1 MSDLVWVTPIG
12 NLGIFPCGAPLNIQL
27 VTTSSVPNITYSLLN
42 GSLPEGIESDYVY
55 LTNTGLIVG
64 TPKNIDAQT
73 DYTFTV
79 RAFDSLGNLRD
90 RTFTITLIKTSGI
103 FISTPDG
110 SLTTTFDS
118 NYVNIQLEVNK
129 PVENASYVIT
139 LSAGRL
145 PDGLYLD
152 SLGRITGYPNPPV
165 NILGFPTTETYN
177 FSVQL
182 TSDLGIDTK
191 NYSITVKN
199 QQLVN
204 PPNTRR
210 PVILNNKP
218 LVSPVPINDV
228 YYGYYTESTNLLPD
242 AKSGEYYSF
251 KIIGHD
257 FDNQNLIYNFG
268 VMPPGL
274 TGNTTTGWITGVP
287 NITTNSI
294 ADYEITVQVSK
305 AVDTSISSTIQTYYL
320 TITNNV
326 FKDVVWETESDLG
339 TVDNGSISDLFVK
352 ATSDRFLD
360 YIVVD
365 GTLPPNITLT
375 NEGMLVGRFPF
386 EPKLSLQQIGNI
398 NSFTFTIKA
407 YNPQFSIVNS
417 ERTFTLKIKQTSPYP
432 TDNIYFKAYPDLN
445 GKSILKSL
453 LQNTSLIPNDYLY
466 RKDDPYYGKAS
477 DVKVVHI
484 YGIESINTSKYLS
497 SIEKSH
503 YNRKL
508 ILGEIKTAIAR
519 DNNNNIL
526 YEVVYAEVLDDLI
539 NDKNESVSYQII
551 WPKKI
556 PLDYGPFYVTNPDI
570 YTSSS
575 DVYNSYSPGY
585 VRDLYPASLPNMKR
599 ELLSSIKQNTSEKL
613 LPLWM
618 TSQQSDGNTLGF
630 ISAWVICYTKPGYS
644 DTIKNNIV
652 SNWDYK
658 LNIID
663 FSIDRFIVDRS
674 ATYDYDNNLLIPA
687 WTQLPGAT
695 PTPDQMDQYDS
706 PVLFPRETI
715 LPKPTEL

>member
-12 NLGIFPCGAPLNIQL
+12 NLGIFPCGTPLNIQL
-27 VTTSSVPNITYSLLN
+27 VATSSASNITYSLLN
-42 GSLPEGIESDYVY
+42 GSLPKGIDSDYVY
-55 LTNTGLIVG
+55 LTTTGLIVG
-64 TPKNIDAQT
+64 TPKNIDTQK

-79 RAFDSLGNLRD
+79 RAFDGLGNLRD

-118 NYVNIQLEVNK
+118 NYVDIQLEVSK
-129 PVENASYVIT
+129 PVENASYVIN

-145 PDGLYLD
+145 PEGLHLG
-152 SLGRITGYPNPPV
+152 SLGRITGYPNPPI
-165 NILGFPTTETYN
+165 NILGFPSTETYN

-182 TSDLGIDTK
+182 TSNLGIDTK

-199 QQLVN
+199 QNLVN

-218 LVSPVPINDV
+218 LMSPVPINDV
-228 YYGYYTESTNLLPD
+228 YYGYYTESTNLLPN

-257 FDNQNLIYNFG
+257 FENQNLIYNFG

-274 TGNTTTGWITGVP
+274 TGNPTTGWINGIPT
-287 NITTNSI
+287 ITSNSI

-305 AVDTSISSTIQTYYL
+305 AIDTSISSTIQTYYL
-320 TITNNV
+320 TITNEV
-326 FKDVVWETESDLG
+326 FKDVVWETDPDLG

-352 ATSDRFLD
+352 ANSERYLE
-360 YIVVD
+360 YILID
-365 GTLPPNITLT
+365 GNLPPNITLT
-375 NEGMLVGRFPF
+375 NSGMLIGRFPF
-386 EPKLSLQQIGNI
+386 QPQLRLQGVGSI
-398 NSFTFTIKA
+398 STFTFTIKA
-407 YNPQFSIVNS
+407 YNPQFAVVNNS
-417 ERTFTLKIKQTSPYP
+417 RTFTVGIKQTNSYP
-432 TDNIYFKAYPDLN
+432 SDNIYFKAYPDLE
-445 GKSILKSL
+445 GKSILQTL
-453 LQNTSLIPNDYLY
+453 LQNTTLIPNEYLY
-466 RKDDPYYGKAS
+466 RQNDPYYGKAS
-477 DVKVVHI
+477 DVRVIHI
-484 YGIESINTSKYLS
+484 YGIESINTNTYLTA
-497 SIEKSH
+497 IEKSH

-508 ILGEIKTAIAR
+508 VLGEIKTAVAR
-519 DNNNNIL
+519 DDNNNII
-526 YEVVYAEVLDDLI
+526 YEVVYAEVLDDLV
-539 NDKNESVSYQII
+539 NKNNESISYQII
-551 WPKKI
+551 WPRKI
-556 PLDYGPFYVTNPDI
+556 SLDNGPFYVSNPEI
-570 YTSSS
+570 YTSSG

-599 ELLSSIKQNTSEKL
+599 ELLSTIRQNTSEKL
-613 LPLWM
+613 LPKWM

-644 DTIKNNIV
+644 NTVKNNI
-652 SNWDYK
+652 SNNWNYS

-674 ATYDYDNNLLIPA
+674 ATYDYDTNLVIPT

-695 PTPDQMDQYDS
+695 PTPDPIDQYDS

-715 LPKPTEL
+715 LPEAKD